1 MEDLKWVDQCI
12 YEIELD
18 INRRM
23 FDILYTTIGATG
35 RPSGVCNLDKYP
47 KPVSRS
53 HFNCLALDG
62 KLVTHDNHIDC
73 HCAI

>member
-23 FDILYTTIGATG
+23 FDILYTAIGAYVVAQRVYSLNATNTV
-35 RPSGVCNLDKYP
+35 PSSASD
-47 KPVSRS
+47 
-53 HFNCLALDG
+53 
-62 KLVTHDNHIDC
+62 VTYHRK
-73 HCAI
+73 A